1 MKAKI
6 GFIIILS
13 LFTQLLQA
21 QKDTVKSNA
30 DLPVLNYPT
39 ALLKTGDTTAIH
51 TWIKNMAVSE
61 LKHTDSILK
70 NYAIMDPFL
79 LVTLIRTKS
88 LCNFITADWADLSQ
102 TDTVFKHI
110 QQGAPAFKK
119 GGIAELSCYA
129 KAMQLPGNDFKKS
142 YHDFFMK
149 AMDSLTANEQE
160 TFISNVLSKMNV
172 AAVRYQKDINKF
184 KKAAFVSDTSLYDF
198 LKSYVYGQLKE
209 INYNELSAYI
219 NKAVKEKF
227 TKADTLRGSITP
239 ERAWWDVL
247 HYALTVQ
254 PDYTAKTISGKNT
267 IRYKVI
273 SDSYPAFMQIDLKE
287 PLVIDSIVFG
297 TSRKLSFAK
306 DKNVWHVAV
315 PKQKKLSVD
324 SVTVYYHGKVH
335 EALTQPWDEGWF
347 WAKDSLGNPWMSVS
361 CEGIGASMWYP
372 CKDHRSDEPDNGAS
386 VTMIVP
392 DTLVAIANGRLQSKQ
407 NNNNGTATY
416 KWAVTNPVN
425 NYGISAYIGKY
436 VNISKVY
443 KGSNGNLDV
452 NCWVLN
458 YNVERAKAHMIP
470 EVNRVLKAFEYW
482 LGPYPFYK
490 DGYQL
495 VDAPYYGMEHQSALA
510 YGNQYMNGARGYDLS
525 RTGWGLK
532 WDYVIVYESGHEW
545 FGNNITSKDIADLWV
560 HEGLTMYA
568 EALFAEYYYGKKAGN
583 EYVTGLRDR
592 IQNVF
597 PLTGYYGVN
606 DDISV
611 RNEDIYDKGGSMMQT
626 VRHSMNDDSLFR
638 QIIIELNKTFYHQT
652 VTAKQVENY
661 ISQKAGF
668 DYSKVF
674 DQYIRNV
681 QIPQFDF
688 YFSNDKKKV
697 FYRYSNCVN
706 GFNLPLVLQDEHQK
720 LKLIPSESWKS
731 IQVNPSQQPLFN
743 TDSVEKMYYLDVL
756 ETKAD

>member
-1 MKAKI
+1 MQRA
-6 GFIIILS
+6 
-13 LFTQLLQA
+13 A
-21 QKDTVKSNA
+21 A
-30 DLPVLNYPT
+30 
-39 ALLKTGDTTAIH
+39 
-51 TWIKNMAVSE
+51 
-61 LKHTDSILK
+61 
-70 NYAIMDPFL
+70 
-79 LVTLIRTKS
+79 
-88 LCNFITADWADLSQ
+88 
-102 TDTVFKHI
+102 
-110 QQGAPAFKK
+110 AFKK
-119 GGIAELSCYA
+119 GGVAELSCYA
-129 KAMQLPGNDFKKS
+129 KAMLQPGNDFKKS

-149 AMDSLTANEQE
+149 TMNSLTLDEQE
-160 TFISNVLSKMNV
+160 MFISNVLSKMNV
-172 AAVRYQKDINKF
+172 AALQYQKDINKF
-184 KKAAFVSDTSLYDF
+184 KKASFVSDTSLYSF

-209 INYNELSAYI
+209 VYYDNLSAYI
-219 NKAVKEKF
+219 IKTVKEKF

-247 HYALTVQ
+247 HYALTVR

-267 IRYKVI
+267 ILYKVI
-273 SDSYPAFMQIDLKE
+273 RDSYPAFMQVDLQE

-297 TSRKLSFAK
+297 TSRKLAFTK
-306 DKNVWHVAV
+306 DRNVWHVAV
-315 PKQKKLSVD
+315 PKQKKSSVD

-335 EALTQPWDEGWF
+335 EALMPSFEGG
-347 WAKDSLGNPWMSVS
+347 WAWAQDSLGNPWMGVA
-361 CEGIGASMWYP
+361 CEGVGASIWFP
-372 CKDHRSDEPDNGAS
+372 CKDHLSDEPDNGAS

-392 DTLVAIANGRLQSKQ
+392 DTLVAISNGRLQSKQ

-416 KWAVTNPVN
+416 NWAVTNPIN

-436 VNISKVY
+436 VNISEVY

-458 YNVERAKAHMIP
+458 YNVERANAHMIP
-470 EVNRVLKAFEYW
+470 EVNRMLNAYEYW

-510 YGNQYMNGARGYDLS
+510 YGNQYMNGAQGYDLS
-525 RTGWGLK
+525 GTGWGLK
-532 WDYVIVYESGHEW
+532 WDYIIVYESGHEW
-545 FGNNITSKDIADLWV
+545 FGNNITSKDIADIWV

-583 EYVTGLRDR
+583 EYAIGLRDR

-611 RNEDIYDKGGSMMQT
+611 RNNDIYSKGGSMMQT
-626 VRHSMNDDSLFR
+626 LRHSMNDDSLFR
-638 QIIIELNKTFYHQT
+638 QIIIGLNKTFYHQT
-652 VTAKQVENY
+652 VTTKQVENY

-668 DYSKVF
+668 DYSNVF

-697 FYRYSNCVN
+697 FYRYSNCAN

-720 LKLIPSESWKS
+720 LKIVPSESWKS
-731 IQVNPSQQPLFN
+731 IEVTSSQQPLFD
-743 TDSVEKMYYLDVL
+743 TDSIEKMYYLNAS